1 MIMKHTLLSILLVA
15 AMAVVASVQSMAQSN
30 PAQARAILDK
40 TSKVIGHKSGVS
52 AAFTLNNPTTGNVS
66 GTIAVKGGKFNART
80 PQAIVWFNGKTQ
92 WTYMKKN
99 NEVNISIPT
108 QAQQQM
114 MNPYTF
120 INVYKTGYKMS
131 STKAGGSYEVH
142 LVAQNQKRSIQ
153 EMYVT
158 VNSKTYVPS
167 RVKMKHNG
175 RWYTVTISN
184 FSAKKLPDSL
194 FAFNSKDYPSAEVI
208 DLR

>member
-1 MIMKHTLLSILLVA
+1 MRRLFLGIIITMCMAWLGVSTSA
-15 AMAVVASVQSMAQSN
+15 AQKNDAA
-30 PAQARAILDK
+30 ARKILDR
-40 TSKVIGHKSGVS
+40 TAKVIGRSGGAS
-52 AAFTLNNPTTGNVS
+52 ASFTMSNASTGTVS
-66 GTIAVKGGKFNART
+66 GTIAIKGNKFNART
-80 PQAIVWFNGKTQ
+80 SQMTVWYNGKTQ

-99 NEVNISIPT
+99 NEVNVSTPT

>member
-1 MIMKHTLLSILLVA
+1 MKHTLLSILLVA

-52 AAFTLNNPTTGNVS
+52 AAFTINNPTTGNVS

-99 NEVNISIPT
+99 NEVNISTPT

-194 FAFNSKDYPSAEVI
+194 FTFNSKDYPSAEVI

>member
-1 MIMKHTLLSILLVA
+1 MKHTLLSILLAA

-52 AAFTLNNPTTGNVS
+52 ASFTLNNPTTGNVS

-99 NEVNISIPT
+99 NEVNISTPT

-131 STKAGGSYEVH
+131 STTAGGSYEVH

>member
-1 MIMKHTLLSILLVA
+1 MKHTLLSILLVA
-15 AMAVVASVQSMAQSN
+15 AMAVVSSVQSMAQSN
-30 PAQARAILDK
+30 TAQARAILDK

-52 AAFTLNNPTTGNVS
+52 ASFTLNNPTTGNVS

-92 WTYMKKN
+92 WTYTKKN
-99 NEVNISIPT
+99 NEVNISTPT

-120 INVYKTGYKMS
+120 INVYKTGYNMS
-131 STKAGGSYEVH
+131 SAKAGANYEVH

-184 FSAKKLPDSL
+184 FSAKKQPDSL
-194 FAFNSKDYPSAEVI
+194 FTFNSKDYPSAEVI

>member
-1 MIMKHTLLSILLVA
+1 MKHTLLSILLVA

-52 AAFTLNNPTTGNVS
+52 ASFTLNNPTTGNVS
-66 GTIAVKGGKFNART
+66 GTIAVKGDKFNART

-99 NEVNISIPT
+99 NEVNISTPT

-184 FSAKKLPDSL
+184 FSVKKLPDSL
-194 FAFNSKDYPSAEVI
+194 FTFNSKDYPSAEVI

>member
-1 MIMKHTLLSILLVA
+1 MKHTLLSILLVA
-15 AMAVVASVQSMAQSN
+15 TMAVVASVQSMAQSN

-52 AAFTLNNPTTGNVS
+52 ATFTLNNPTTGNVS

-99 NEVNISIPT
+99 NEVNISTPT

-194 FAFNSKDYPSAEVI
+194 FTFNSKDYPSAEVI

>member
-1 MIMKHTLLSILLVA
+1 MKHTLLSILLVA

-99 NEVNISIPT
+99 NEVNISTPT

-184 FSAKKLPDSL
+184 FSAKKLSDSL

>member
-1 MIMKHTLLSILLVA
+1 MKHTLLSILLVA

-52 AAFTLNNPTTGNVS
+52 ATFTLNNPTTGNVS

>member
-1 MIMKHTLLSILLVA
+1 MKHTLLSILLVA
-15 AMAVVASVQSMAQSN
+15 AMAVVSSVQSMAQSN
-30 PAQARAILDK
+30 TAQARAILDK

-52 AAFTLNNPTTGNVS
+52 ASFTLNNPTTGNVS

-99 NEVNISIPT
+99 NEVNISTPT

-131 STKAGGSYEVH
+131 SAKAGASYEVH

-153 EMYVT
+153 EMYVM

-184 FSAKKLPDSL
+184 FSAKKQPDSL
-194 FAFNSKDYPSAEVI
+194 FTFNSKDYPSAEVI

>member
-1 MIMKHTLLSILLVA
+1 MKHTLLSILLAA

-52 AAFTLNNPTTGNVS
+52 ASFTLNNPTTGNVS
-66 GTIAVKGGKFNART
+66 GTIAVKGSKFNART

-99 NEVNISIPT
+99 NEVNISTPT

-153 EMYVT
+153 EMYIT

-184 FSAKKLPDSL
+184 FSAKKLSDSL

>member
-1 MIMKHTLLSILLVA
+1 MKHTLLSILLVA

-52 AAFTLNNPTTGNVS
+52 ASFTLNNPTTGNVS

-114 MNPYTF
+114 MNPYTL

>member
-1 MIMKHTLLSILLVA
+1 MKHTLLSILLVA
-15 AMAVVASVQSMAQSN
+15 AMAVVSSVQSMAQSN
-30 PAQARAILDK
+30 TAQARAILDK

-52 AAFTLNNPTTGNVS
+52 ASFTLYNPTTGNVS

-99 NEVNISIPT
+99 NEVNISTPT

-131 STKAGGSYEVH
+131 SAKAGASYEVH

-184 FSAKKLPDSL
+184 FSAKKQPDSL
-194 FAFNSKDYPSAEVI
+194 FTFNSKDYPSAEVI

>member
-1 MIMKHTLLSILLVA
+1 M
-15 AMAVVASVQSMAQSN
+15 
-30 PAQARAILDK
+30 
-40 TSKVIGHKSGVS
+40 
-52 AAFTLNNPTTGNVS
+52 S

-99 NEVNISIPT
+99 NEVNISTPT

-131 STKAGGSYEVH
+131 SAKAGASYEVH

-184 FSAKKLPDSL
+184 FSAKKQPDSL
-194 FAFNSKDYPSAEVI
+194 FTFNSKDYPSAEVI

>member
-1 MIMKHTLLSILLVA
+1 MKHTLLSILLVA

-40 TSKVIGHKSGVS
+40 TSKVIEHKSGVS
-52 AAFTLNNPTTGNVS
+52 AAFTLNNPTTGYVS

-99 NEVNISIPT
+99 NEVNISTPT

>member
-1 MIMKHTLLSILLVA
+1 MRHTLLSILLAA

-99 NEVNISIPT
+99 NEVNISTPT

-167 RVKMKHNG
+167 RIKMKHNG

-184 FSAKKLPDSL
+184 FSTKKQPDSL
-194 FAFNSKDYPSAEVI
+194 FTFNSKDYPSAEVI

>member
-1 MIMKHTLLSILLVA
+1 MKHTLLNILLVA

-99 NEVNISIPT
+99 NEVNISTPT

-194 FAFNSKDYPSAEVI
+194 FTFNSKDYPSAEVI

>member
-1 MIMKHTLLSILLVA
+1 MKHTLLSILLVA

-99 NEVNISIPT
+99 NEVNISTPT

-131 STKAGGSYEVH
+131 SAKAGSSYEVH

-184 FSAKKLPDSL
+184 FSAKKLSDSL

>member
-1 MIMKHTLLSILLVA
+1 MKHTLLSILLVA
-15 AMAVVASVQSMAQSN
+15 AMAVVSSVQSMAQSN
-30 PAQARAILDK
+30 TAQARAILDK

-52 AAFTLNNPTTGNVS
+52 ASFTLNNPTTGNVS

-99 NEVNISIPT
+99 NEVNISTPT

-131 STKAGGSYEVH
+131 SAKAGASYEVH

>member
-1 MIMKHTLLSILLVA
+1 MKHTLLSILLVA

-194 FAFNSKDYPSAEVI
+194 FAFNSKDYPSAEVF

>member
-1 MIMKHTLLSILLVA
+1 MKHTLLSILLVA
-15 AMAVVASVQSMAQSN
+15 AMAVASSVQSMAQSN

>member
-1 MIMKHTLLSILLVA
+1 MKHTLLSILLVA

-99 NEVNISIPT
+99 NEVNISIPS

>member
-1 MIMKHTLLSILLVA
+1 MKHTLLSILLVA

-52 AAFTLNNPTTGNVS
+52 ASFTLNNPTTGNVS

-99 NEVNISIPT
+99 NEVNISTPT

-153 EMYVT
+153 EMYVM

-184 FSAKKLPDSL
+184 FSTKKQPDSL
-194 FAFNSKDYPSAEVI
+194 FTFNSKDYPSAEVI

>member
-1 MIMKHTLLSILLVA
+1 MKHTLLSILLVA
-15 AMAVVASVQSMAQSN
+15 AMAVVSSVQSMAQSN
-30 PAQARAILDK
+30 TAQARAILDK
-40 TSKVIGHKSGVS
+40 TSKVTGHKSGVS
-52 AAFTLNNPTTGNVS
+52 ASFTLNNPTTGNVS

-99 NEVNISIPT
+99 NEVNISTPT

-131 STKAGGSYEVH
+131 SAKADASYEVH

-184 FSAKKLPDSL
+184 FSAKKQPDSL
-194 FAFNSKDYPSAEVI
+194 FTFNSKDYPSAEVI

>member
-1 MIMKHTLLSILLVA
+1 MKHTLLSILLVA

-99 NEVNISIPT
+99 NEVNISTPT

>member
-1 MIMKHTLLSILLVA
+1 MKHTLLSMLLVA
-15 AMAVVASVQSMAQSN
+15 AMAVVSSVQSMAQSN
-30 PAQARAILDK
+30 TAQARAILDK

-52 AAFTLNNPTTGNVS
+52 ASFTLNNPTTGNVS

-99 NEVNISIPT
+99 NEVNISTPT

-131 STKAGGSYEVH
+131 SAKAGASYEVH

-184 FSAKKLPDSL
+184 FSAKKQPDSL
-194 FAFNSKDYPSAEVI
+194 FTFNSKDYPSAEVI

>member
-1 MIMKHTLLSILLVA
+1 MACLLAVA
-15 AMAVVASVQSMAQSN
+15 MCTSAQTNKQAMDVLNKTAQ
-30 PAQARAILDK
+30 
-40 TSKVIGHKSGVS
+40 VIGHKGGASANFTFSNAKLGTTSGS
-52 AAFTLNNPTTGNVS
+52 IAIKGN
-66 GTIAVKGGKFNART
+66 KFNAHT
-80 PQAIVWFNGKTQ
+80 PLATVWFNGKTQ

-99 NEVNISIPT
+99 NEVNISTPT

-131 STKAGGSYEVH
+131 SAKAGSSYEVH

-184 FSAKKLPDSL
+184 FSAKKLSDSL

>member
-1 MIMKHTLLSILLVA
+1 MKHTLLSILLVA

-30 PAQARAILDK
+30 PVQARAILDK

-99 NEVNISIPT
+99 NEVNISTPT

>member
-1 MIMKHTLLSILLVA
+1 MKHTLLSILLVA

-52 AAFTLNNPTTGNVS
+52 AAFTLNNSTTGNVS

>member
-1 MIMKHTLLSILLVA
+1 MKHTLLSILLVA
-15 AMAVVASVQSMAQSN
+15 AMAVVSSVQSMAQSN
-30 PAQARAILDK
+30 TAQARAILDK

-52 AAFTLNNPTTGNVS
+52 ASFTLNNPTTGNVS

-99 NEVNISIPT
+99 NEVNISTPT

-120 INVYKTGYKMS
+120 INVYKTGYKLS
-131 STKAGGSYEVH
+131 SAKAGASYEVH

>member
-1 MIMKHTLLSILLVA
+1 MKHTLLSILLVA

-167 RVKMKHNG
+167 RVKMKHYG

>member
-1 MIMKHTLLSILLVA
+1 MKHTLLSILLVA
-15 AMAVVASVQSMAQSN
+15 AMAVVSSVQSMAQSN
-30 PAQARAILDK
+30 TAQARAILDK

-52 AAFTLNNPTTGNVS
+52 ASFTLKNSTTGNVS

-99 NEVNISIPT
+99 NEVNISTPT

-131 STKAGGSYEVH
+131 SAKAGASYEVH

-184 FSAKKLPDSL
+184 FSAKKQPDSL
-194 FAFNSKDYPSAEVI
+194 FTFNSKDYPSAEVI

>member
-1 MIMKHTLLSILLVA
+1 MKHTLLSILLVA

-30 PAQARAILDK
+30 PVQARAILDK

-52 AAFTLNNPTTGNVS
+52 ASFTLNNPTTGNVS

-99 NEVNISIPT
+99 NEVNISTPT